1 MKTLPLIIAA
11 LGLLTACGK
20 PSDKQIANPADYNI
34 YLTTTEQP
42 GLESAMESYE
52 FWNSRI
58 DGDTTGVGDISGA
71 AGSYG
76 ALFTATG
83 DIENLKK
90 AEVLYKK
97 GIELSANNKDGFT
110 RSLAHNYISQHRF
123 KEAKNLLE
131 ESLNGPSDKY
141 ETHLMLFDVYMELG
155 QYEEAGKMLQRVE
168 NENRFSFLIRRSKWN
183 DHLGNLPEAI
193 RYMEKAKAI
202 AETSNNKTLKIWSYT
217 NLADFYGH
225 AGRIEDSYKHYLK
238 TLEIEPDNAYAKK
251 GIAWIA
257 YANDKNTEEANRIL
271 DAAAKGHKVPDYY
284 LLKAEMAAYNGN
296 TKLEEENLD
305 AFLKAVANPLY
316 GGMYNTY
323 LIELYADKNPDKAL
337 TLAEKEIE
345 NRATP
350 ETYQLLAYAQ
360 LKAGQKEKALET
372 INLHVKGKTYEPM
385 AQYHS
390 ALIYK
395 ANGMMA
401 DANSMKKELQEAA
414 FELGPVVMEEVN
426 RL

>member
-1 MKTLPLIIAA
+1 MKTLPLITVI
-11 LGLLTACGK
+11 LGLSAACGTQ
-20 PSDKQIANPADYNI
+20 SDKNIANPNDYNI
-34 YLTTTEQP
+34 YLTSTEKP
-42 GLESAMESYE
+42 TVESALESHK

-58 DGDTTGVGDISGA
+58 NEDTTGVGDISGA

-90 AEVLYKK
+90 AEGLYKK

-110 RSLAHNYISQHRF
+110 RSLAHNYITQHRF
-123 KEAKNLLE
+123 KEAEKLLE
-131 ESLNGPSDKY
+131 ESLEGPSDKY
-141 ETHLMLFDVYMELG
+141 ETYLMLFDVYMELG
-155 QYEEAGKMLQRVE
+155 HYEEAGKMLQHVE
-168 NENRFSFLIRRSKWN
+168 NENRFAFLIRRSKWN
-183 DHLGNLPEAI
+183 DHLGNLDEAI

-202 AETSNNKTLKIWSYT
+202 AESSDNKALKIWSYT

-225 AGRIEDSYKHYLK
+225 AGRIDDSYQHYLK
-238 TLEIEPDNAYAKK
+238 TLAIQPDNAYAKK

-271 DAAAKGHKVPDYY
+271 DAASKSHNVPDYY

-296 TKLEEENLD
+296 NQAESENLD
-305 AFLKAVANPLY
+305 AFVTAVSNMAY
-316 GGMYNTY
+316 GDMYNTY
-323 LIELYADKNPDKAL
+323 LIELFAERDPEKAL
-337 TLAEKEIE
+337 SLAQAEIE

-360 LKAGQKEKALET
+360 LKAGQKEQALKT
-372 INLHVKGKTYEPM
+372 INKYVKGKTSEPM

-390 ALIYK
+390 ALVYK
-395 ANGMMA
+395 ANGLDA
-401 DANSMKKELQEAA
+401 EANSMKKELEGAS
-414 FELGPVVMEEVN
+414 FELGPVVMTEVN
-426 RL
+426 KL